1 MDQQPITMTF
11 PSARWGDR
19 WRRIRGE
26 PVEQDLGRYR
36 QPLLAIRILAAT
48 LTQLPDGE
56 LTARAQALAARARAG
71 ALPDSLRDP
80 LFALVVEN
88 TRRVLGLSI
97 YDEQLIAG
105 LAMSEGKVV
114 EMQTGEGKTLAA
126 VAPVALHALA
136 GAGAHVL
143 TFNDYL
149 ARRDAGWMGPIYRRL
164 GLRVAYVEQGMPAD
178 ERRQAYAA
186 DVTYVTAKEAG
197 FDFLRDQLRLEPDQ
211 LVQRPFHFALV
222 DEADS
227 ILIDEA
233 RIPLVIATHAEEAV
247 GAERMAALVRRLERG
262 LDFDTDPQG
271 RNIALTERG
280 AHLLEQALGCDNL
293 YQSGNQELL
302 ADARNALHAQHLLRR
317 DVDYIVRDGRVE
329 LVDDF
334 TGRVAEQRQWPDGLQ
349 AAVEAKEQVALKN
362 EGRILGSVTV
372 QHFVATYPRLAGM
385 TGTARSAA
393 EELAAFYRLGVVVI
407 PTHRPC
413 LRVDEPDLVFT
424 HAEAKRRALVAE
436 IARVFA
442 TARPVL
448 VGTASV
454 QESERLAADL
464 TTAGVPV
471 RVLNARNDAEE
482 AEIVGRA
489 GALGAVTISTNMA
502 GRGTDI
508 RLGGPD
514 QAEHAVV
521 AALGGLY
528 VIGTNRHASLRVD
541 LQLRGRCARQGD
553 PGSSRFFISL
563 EDPLIAAYGVRGL
576 IPPGRIPAPQPE
588 PIPDPL
594 VGREVARAQR
604 IIEGTSFDIRMRL
617 WRYSVRIEQQRQT
630 FQGWRRAILED
641 SEAPGLL
648 AETCPD
654 RWMEVVQRFGTEP
667 AARLER
673 RLTLL
678 AMDHAWSE
686 HLGLV
691 ARIRD
696 GIHVVSFGGKDP
708 LTEFTREIHQAFQE
722 MNQLVDEDVGARF
735 LALHLD
741 GPTIDWTQAGLLGP
755 SSTWTYLV
763 HDQPWGNPMLG
774 LLNRSGLA
782 AAAAAVAGPFLL
794 IWAALLHWRR
804 RRKARTQGSQTTG
817 GALP

>member
-1 MDQQPITMTF
+1 VNAQATTTMAF

-26 PVEQDLGRYR
+26 PVQHGLDRYR
-36 QPLLAIRILAAT
+36 APLLAIRAGA
-48 LTQLPDGE
+48 GV
-56 LTARAQALAARARAG
+56 LTALSELELAERGRALSTRARAG
-71 ALPDSLRDP
+71 APTETLREE
-80 LFALVVEN
+80 LFALVIEN
-88 TRRVLGLSI
+88 ARRVLGLSI
-97 YDEQLIAG
+97 YDEQVIAG

-126 VAPVALHALA
+126 VAPVALHALV

-149 ARRDAGWMGPIYRRL
+149 ARRDAAWMGPIYQRL
-164 GLRVAYVEQGMPAD
+164 GLSVAHVQQGLSAG

-197 FDFLRDQLRLEPDQ
+197 FDFLRDHLGLEPED

-233 RIPLVIATHAEEAV
+233 RIPLVIATHAEEAA
-247 GAERMAALVRRLERG
+247 GAERMAVLVRRLEGG

-271 RNIALTERG
+271 RNIALTDRG
-280 AHLLEQALGCDNL
+280 ARRLEEALGCENL

-334 TGRVAEQRQWPDGLQ
+334 TGRVAELRQWPDGLQ
-349 AAVEAKEQVALKN
+349 AAVEAKEQVALRN

-372 QHFVATYPRLAGM
+372 QHFVASYPRLAGM

-393 EELAAFYRLGVVVI
+393 EELAAFYNLGVVVI

-413 LRVDEPDLVFT
+413 QRRDEPDLVFT
-424 HAEAKRRALVAE
+424 HATAKRRALVEE
-436 IARVFA
+436 IARVHA
-442 TARPVL
+442 SGRPVL

-454 QESERLAADL
+454 RESEQLAAEL
-464 TTAGVPV
+464 TAAGVRV
-471 RVLNARNDAEE
+471 SVLNAKNDAEE
-482 AEIVGRA
+482 AEIVARA
-489 GALGAVTISTNMA
+489 GARSAVTISTNMA

-514 QAEHAVV
+514 QAEREVV

-541 LQLRGRCARQGD
+541 LQLRGRCGRQGD

-563 EDPLIAAYGVRGL
+563 EDPLIETYGVRGL
-576 IPPGRIPAPQPE
+576 IPAGRIPERQPQPIE
-588 PIPDPL
+588 DPL

-604 IIEGTSFDIRMRL
+604 IIEGTSFDIRTRL
-617 WRYSVRIEQQRQT
+617 WRYSMRVEQQRRTYQS
-630 FQGWRRAILED
+630 WRRAVLED
-641 SEAPGLL
+641 CEPSGLL
-648 AETCPD
+648 AEGCPE
-654 RWMEVVQRFGTEP
+654 RWAEVVRRFGPQE

-691 ARIRD
+691 ARIRE
-696 GIHVVSFGGKDP
+696 GIHVVGFAGKDP

-722 MNQLVDEDVGARF
+722 MSQLVDEDVRARF
-735 LALHLD
+735 LALSLS
-741 GPTIDWTQAGLLGP
+741 GERIDWTQAGLLGP

-774 LLNRSGLA
+774 LLNRSGV
-782 AAAAAVAGPFLL
+782 AAAAAVVAGPFLV

-804 RRKARTQGSQTTG
+804 RRQKPSGDPAV
-817 GALP
+817 